1 MKMKLFIYG
10 FFLIFLSNCTK
21 EPIEKPEPENPE
33 DKNWTFFEVKFS
45 GSTAILIEDIFI
57 DSDKNIWVGYGNS
70 GYGTSGI
77 AKYDG
82 SIWTTFLLSD
92 IFGITEF
99 TDRFNSIQEIK
110 QDLNGNMWFG
120 AQSGLY
126 LYDGNYWSRFNQD
139 NSTLLPYGVNTWV
152 TPMAIDNYNNIYCY
166 NGAYNGSYNVSKL
179 HCYNGLTWSII
190 DFPDETFTG
199 IAAME
204 FDSNN
209 VLWVSLIS
217 YTSNYQSIASYEN
230 SNWTI
235 YNEAPTGSFSSIA
248 IDKAGNK
255 WFASGN
261 GIFKF
266 DGINWSS
273 YKTDIW
279 FRDIALDKEDN
290 LWAVAD
296 GIDHFFKFD
305 GTVWETYEKHS
316 SNLDYSYD
324 EIAIDE
330 NNNVWI
336 GVWANTNSIAVF
348 NPNGVNL

>member
-1 MKMKLFIYG
+1 
-10 FFLIFLSNCTK
+10 
-21 EPIEKPEPENPE
+21 
-33 DKNWTFFEVKFS
+33 
-45 GSTAILIEDIFI
+45 
-57 DSDKNIWVGYGNS
+57 
-70 GYGTSGI
+70 
-77 AKYDG
+77 
-82 SIWTTFLLSD
+82 
-92 IFGITEF
+92 
-99 TDRFNSIQEIK
+99 
-110 QDLNGNMWFG
+110 
-120 AQSGLY
+120 
-126 LYDGNYWSRFNQD
+126 
-139 NSTLLPYGVNTWV
+139 
-152 TPMAIDNYNNIYCY
+152 
-166 NGAYNGSYNVSKL
+166 
-179 HCYNGLTWSII
+179 
-190 DFPDETFTG
+190 
-199 IAAME
+199 ME

-290 LWAVAD
+290 LWAVTD

-316 SNLDYSYD
+316 SHLDYSYD